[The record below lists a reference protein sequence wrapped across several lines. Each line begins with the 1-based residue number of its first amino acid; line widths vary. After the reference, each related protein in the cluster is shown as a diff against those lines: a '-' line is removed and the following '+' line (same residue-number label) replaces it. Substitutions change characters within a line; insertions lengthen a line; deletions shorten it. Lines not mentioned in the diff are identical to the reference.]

1 MLEALMLDL
10 LSILF
15 PASNAVCTL
24 FMRTVLALLLFN
36 LHRVFCHSQAVDA
49 LRVSAMTAMTLL
61 DLLLRKRL

>member
-15 PASNAVCTL
+15 PASNTVCTL

-36 LHRVFCHSQAVDA
+36 FHGVLGHSQAVDA